1 MYVVYG
7 VAAESPHFFMS
18 TDGMCNTQC
27 GFSISLA
34 VLSPHFFLHS
44 SEPSSNSG
52 FLFSLSNLVVCGAG
66 GLPKT
71 KSRKTGLLCFHL
83 HYHKHKHTHTH
94 TKTSQMPAHVQFSSV
109 TKSNQLCHPC
119 HKSPSTAVAPGPDGN
134 RPRPVALVSVS

>member
-1 MYVVYG
+1 MVYV
-7 VAAESPHFFMS
+7 HFFMS

-27 GFSISLA
+27 GFSISLG

-52 FLFSLSNLVVCGAG
+52 FFFSHTRAPAALHGETWLSTVQEVCRRPDQGKLGYCASIC
-66 GLPKT
+66 T
-71 KSRKTGLLCFHL
+71 IINTN
-83 HYHKHKHTHTH
+83 TH
-94 TKTSQMPAHVQFSSV
+94 TKTSLMPAHVQFSSV
-109 TKSNQLCHPC
+109 TESNQLCHPR